1 MNGEQAIADRV
12 FKVLAVILLAAS
24 VAFNVLKVA
33 PVHANE
39 FAFGIGAF
47 VLSLITLSDVKQ

>member
-1 MNGEQAIADRV
+1 MNGEQTMADRA

-24 VAFNVLKVA
+24 VAFNTLKVA

-39 FAFGIGAF
+39 FAFGVGAF
-47 VLSLITLSDVKQ
+47 VFSLITLSEVKQ